1 MKLAASSK
9 NPYNRRKMKLNIFL
23 LLFPI
28 FLFGQN
34 SIVNSNEIKVIESR
48 LKFADSISSFTTE
61 KTQNIEVIS
70 AHGRIDGEP
79 EKSTK
84 INIRILKYS
93 NQILRI
99 CYNQSNSKEFWKYY
113 YYNSELIYAELN
125 KLRGKREMVTK
136 KKFYYQNENLIFP
149 SYSDRNYNVEKE
161 VKIFMKGKELLK
173 SSI

>member
-1 MKLAASSK
+1 MKLK
-9 NPYNRRKMKLNIFL
+9 IFL

-28 FLFGQN
+28 FLFGQK
-34 SIVNSNEIKVIESR
+34 SIENSNKIKVIESR
-48 LKFADSISSFTTE
+48 LKFADSISSFTAE
-61 KTQNIEVIS
+61 ETQNIEVIP

-79 EKSTK
+79 TESTK
-84 INIRILKYS
+84 INIRILKHS

-113 YYNSELIYAELN
+113 YYDSKLIYAELN

-136 KKFYYQNENLIFP
+136 KRFYFQNENLISP
-149 SYSDRNYNVEKE
+149 SYLDRNYDPEE
-161 VKIFMKGKELLK
+161 DVKVFLKGNELLK

>member
-1 MKLAASSK
+1 MKLK
-9 NPYNRRKMKLNIFL
+9 IFL

-28 FLFGQN
+28 FLFGQK
-34 SIVNSNEIKVIESR
+34 SIENSNKIKVIESR
-48 LKFADSISSFTTE
+48 LKFADSISSFTAE
-61 KTQNIEVIS
+61 ETQNIEVIP

-79 EKSTK
+79 TESTK
-84 INIRILKYS
+84 INIRILKHS

-113 YYNSELIYAELN
+113 YYDSKLIYAELN

-136 KKFYYQNENLIFP
+136 KRFYFQNENLISP
-149 SYSDRNYNVEKE
+149 SYLDRNYDPKE
-161 VKIFMKGKELLK
+161 DVKVFLKGNELLK